1 VPGILINAAHK
12 EAVDLFR
19 AVKIITGEQYIRQ
32 SSQDENNEDDNE
44 DDNEVNL
51 QVAVSLLVTRMVTLS
66 FEM

>member
-1 VPGILINAAHK
+1 MPGILINAAHK

-19 AVKIITGEQYIRQ
+19 AVKTITGEQYIRQ
-32 SSQDENNEDDNE
+32 SSQDENNE